1 MMRRAM
7 IIALM
12 LVAVLVPLA
21 GIGHASGNANGD
33 QSKLQAP

>member
-1 MMRRAM
+1 M
-7 IIALM
+7 IIAMM

-21 GIGHASGNANGD
+21 GVHVAHASNGD

>member
-1 MMRRAM
+1 MMRRAL
-7 IIALM
+7 ILALM

-21 GIGHASGNANGD
+21 GVGHADVKGD

>member
-1 MMRRAM
+1 MMVRRAM

-12 LVAVLVPLA
+12 LVAVLVPV
-21 GIGHASGNANGD
+21 GIDIAHAQSGD

>member
-21 GIGHASGNANGD
+21 GTGHASANANGD
-33 QSKLQAP
+33 QTKLQAP